1 MEILATAYADKE
13 FKGTERN
20 EPILFTVTY
29 GAGRI
34 YHTVLGHA
42 GNRKLFY
49 PAMEC
54 AGFITTFQR
63 GAEWAATGKVT
74 QKVPHGFPDETESVS
89 WKYFEP
95 MDIGIISKRIR
106 KYEIGKSNNCFVA
119 LKDMITDDINNKTKI
134 IEYNDM
140 IIDILSSVSA
150 SIEGKKIL
158 LKEFSWMATEAY
170 KPIYEKLSSDADL
183 KDEALFALERLNY

>member
-1 MEILATAYADKE
+1 
-13 FKGTERN
+13 
-20 EPILFTVTY
+20 
-29 GAGRI
+29 
-34 YHTVLGHA
+34 
-42 GNRKLFY
+42 
-49 PAMEC
+49 
-54 AGFITTFQR
+54 
-63 GAEWAATGKVT
+63 
-74 QKVPHGFPDETESVS
+74 

-134 IEYNDM
+134 VEYNDI

-170 KPIYEKLSSDADL
+170 KPVYEKLSSDVDL